1 MKILAFDCS
10 GKTLSAAVADDQVEA
25 EAFVEENRNHAPYLL
40 PTIEKVLNEANW
52 QPKDLEQIAV
62 TIGPGS
68 FTGLRIGLATAKGLG
83 DTLGIPLIG
92 VNTMDALARQ
102 MAHKESI
109 IVPLLDARKN
119 QAYTAIYD
127 NRQGKME
134 QIYPYAALS
143 PIEELVKHLKPYDEI
158 IFLGDG
164 VEMWKEQLEKV
175 YQDRAKIAQGQDNG
189 VHARHIIALA
199 QGKEGGADLSPF
211 YLRGVDAK
219 AKFK

>member
-10 GKTLSAAVADDQVEA
+10 GKTLSAAVGDDKVEA

-40 PTIEKVLNEANW
+40 PTIEKVLKEANW

-62 TIGPGS
+62 TVGPGS

-83 DTLGIPLIG
+83 DTLGIPLVG

-102 MAHKESI
+102 MAHRESI

-119 QAYTAIYD
+119 QVYTAIYD
-127 NRQGKME
+127 NRQGNVE
-134 QIYPYAALS
+134 QIHPYTALS
-143 PIEELVKHLKPYDEI
+143 PVEELVELLRPYDEI
-158 IFLGDG
+158 LFLGDG
-164 VEMWKEQLEKV
+164 VEIWKEQLIAV
-175 YQDRAKIAQGQDNG
+175 YQKRATLAQGQDNG
-189 VHARHIIALA
+189 VHARHIITLA
-199 QGKEGGADLSPF
+199 KGKEGSADLAPF